1 MTWGGIGG
9 RAVSAGVS
17 YFGGQGQ
24 KKRAEQAAREER
36 RRANVEADLREK
48 DLFAEYEASVEQQRD
63 ALAKRELADKAETEM
78 LRQAQL
84 QRASV
89 DVDLAGGALDG
100 QERAARRRNF
110 FEDV

>member
-1 MTWGGIGG
+1 MTWWGIGVS
-9 RAVSAGVS
+9 AVSTGIS
-17 YFGGQGQ
+17 YFGGQSQ
-24 KKRAEQAAREER
+24 KKRAQEQARADA

-63 ALAKRELADKAETEM
+63 ALAKRELADKAEKEM

-84 QRASV
+84 ARVSV

-100 QERAARRRNF
+100 QQRAARRRNF